1 MPFRRTRIFF
11 AVFGAYLL
19 VAVGIRINW
28 FARGG
33 GSGPEFGSVFFDY
46 GSLAVMALA
55 GVVLAAA
62 SGQAHDLKRMGRI
75 GLAGSLLYLAQ
86 EACALAI
93 AWQWHPQ
100 NAKVST
106 YRHGVV
112 ISRTLL
118 AAVGVIALVQ
128 AVRVLLAAAAA
139 ERAPSWEQSSGGS
152 VPRDPPCPRQFEG

>member
-33 GSGPEFGSVFFDY
+33 GSGPEFGSLLFDY
-46 GSLAVMALA
+46 GSLVVIALS

-75 GLAGSLLYLAQ
+75 GALGSLLFLAQ

-93 AWQWHPQ
+93 AWHWHPQ
-100 NAKVST
+100 NATVST
-106 YRHGVV
+106 YRHGVL

-118 AAVGVIALVQ
+118 AAVGVIASVQ
-128 AVRVLLAAAAA
+128 AVRVLLAATAA
-139 ERAPSWEQSSGGS
+139 ERAPSWEQSNGGPAS
-152 VPRDPPCPRQFEG
+152 RNPPFPSHFEG